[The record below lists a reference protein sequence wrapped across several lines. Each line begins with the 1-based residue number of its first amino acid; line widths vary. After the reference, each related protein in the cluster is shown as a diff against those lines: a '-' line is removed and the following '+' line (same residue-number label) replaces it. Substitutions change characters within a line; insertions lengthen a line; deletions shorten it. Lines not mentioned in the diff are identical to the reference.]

1 MTYANFSHNKYALW
15 LLDSTTKSFPMAHL
29 LHHHIQVTAFIE
41 SNLGFS
47 VIPKDTSIIWI

>member
-29 LHHHIQVTAFIE
+29 LHRHIQVTAFIE